1 MDSSILDMDRRQSV
15 IGSQNPW
22 SGRFMV
28 AAIVQGAGIVAL
40 TATLVIGSIFFMKP
54 DVARVIAAG
63 GVGTWFTFGYLIY
76 IAVGVIG
83 VAVSALFYHLL
94 GTTKTSSVLGWMHL
108 VFMNVGT
115 TAAAGMMMYVGYIGG
130 AASLP
135 QAVGGRGLPTSQ
147 VHELIAPFVEP
158 IGASILV
165 ILVGVL
171 AGGAG
176 YLIANRRLSRE
187 EE

>member
-1 MDSSILDMDRRQSV
+1 MDRRQSV

-22 SGRFMV
+22 SRRFMV
-28 AAIVQGAGIVAL
+28 AAIVQGAGIVGL
-40 TATLVIGSIFFMKP
+40 TAALVIGSIFFMKP

-94 GTTKTSSVLGWMHL
+94 GPIKTSNVLGWMHL
-108 VFMNVGT
+108 ALMNVGT

-130 AASLP
+130 AAALP
-135 QAVGGRGLPTSQ
+135 QTVGGKGLPTPQ
-147 VHELIAPFVEP
+147 VHEIIAPYVEP

-165 ILVGVL
+165 ILIGVL
-171 AGGAG
+171 AGGVG
-176 YLIANRRLSRE
+176 YLVATRRLARE
-187 EE
+187 EKGMSRDF